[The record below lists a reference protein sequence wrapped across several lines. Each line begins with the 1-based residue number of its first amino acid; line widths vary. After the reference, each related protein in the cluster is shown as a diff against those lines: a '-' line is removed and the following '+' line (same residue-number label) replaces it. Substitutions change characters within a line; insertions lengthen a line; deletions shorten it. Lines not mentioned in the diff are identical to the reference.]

1 MKLAGA
7 HIILTGGSSG
17 MGKETARLLTEAGAK
32 MLITGT
38 DDKKLQKVAAELDC
52 FYVHADVSSQADV
65 LLTFQKAKE
74 VFGNKLDALIN
85 NAGIGEFDS
94 VENSVYDSFQRV
106 FGVNVFGP
114 AMMARQAV
122 PIFKRQGYGTILNVA
137 STSSNRGF
145 GYGSVYASSK
155 FALRGLTQSWL
166 DELREFNIRVMQIN
180 PSEVYTAFGNPERVE
195 RIPPADKLS
204 PFEIASTI
212 KNMLEMDDRGFI
224 PEVSVW
230 ATNPIS

>member
-1 MKLAGA
+1 MKLSGA

-17 MGKETARLLTEAGAK
+17 IGKETARLLTEAGAK
-32 MLITGT
+32 VLITGT
-38 DDKKLQKVAAELDC
+38 DEQKLKRVADEIGC
-52 FYVHADVSSQADV
+52 FQVRADVSSQVDV
-65 LLTFQKAKE
+65 MQTFEKANE
-74 VFGNKLDALIN
+74 IFGKKLDVLIN
-85 NAGIGEFDS
+85 NAGIGEFDA
-94 VENSVYDSFQRV
+94 VEHSVYDSFQRV

-122 PIFKRQGYGTILNVA
+122 PIFKRQGHGAIINVA
-137 STSSNRGF
+137 STSSSKGF

-195 RIPPADKLS
+195 RVPPPDKLS
-204 PFEIASTI
+204 PYEVASTI
-212 KNMLEMDDRGFI
+212 KTMLQMDDRGFI